1 MELIHTND
9 TSIPETEKNCE
20 KIYENIEKENNI
32 NNDAEYSNEIN
43 ILYKIENQNVIR
55 IFGPKFVEDNKSKCK
70 IEFENQEYDLIA
82 FFNIENYTKNKLD
95 YLQIKLKNINNVTDM
110 SYMFYC
116 CRSLLSLPDISRW
129 NTYNVTNMNNMF
141 ENCSSLSSL
150 PDILNWN
157 TNKVTDMSLIF
168 YDCQSL
174 SILPDISKW
183 NTSNV
188 KYMSSMF
195 D

>member
-95 YLQIKLKNINNVTDM
+95 YSQIKLKNINN
-110 SYMFYC
+110 
-116 CRSLLSLPDISRW
+116 I
-129 NTYNVTNMNNMF
+129 TNMACMF
-141 ENCSSLSSL
+141 RSCSSLSS
-150 PDILNWN
+150 
-157 TNKVTDMSLIF
+157 
-168 YDCQSL
+168 
-174 SILPDISKW
+174 LPDISKW

-188 KYMSSMF
+188 INMSSIFYFCYKLPLPDISKWNTSNVNNMSNMF
-195 D
+195 